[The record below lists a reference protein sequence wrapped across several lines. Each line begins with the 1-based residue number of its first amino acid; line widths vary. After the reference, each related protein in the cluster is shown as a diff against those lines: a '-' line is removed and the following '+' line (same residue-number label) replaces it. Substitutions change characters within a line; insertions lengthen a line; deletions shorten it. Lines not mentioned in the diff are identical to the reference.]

1 MALAQLV
8 DAEAE
13 ALHGAGPEIL
23 HQDVRLRD
31 QLGEHLAAGRAL
43 DVDRQRTLAAVRR
56 DEQRGELA
64 VLVDGGAAAAG
75 DIAADRLD
83 LQNVGA
89 LIRQKHGRER
99 ARHHA
104 GQIEDAN
111 AAEWARHGHS
121 P

>member
-8 DAEAE
+8 DAETE

-23 HQDVRLRD
+23 HQHVRLRD
-31 QLGEHLAAGRAL
+31 QLGENLAAGRAL
-43 DVDRQRTLAAVRR
+43 DVDRQRALAAVGR

-64 VLVDGGAAAAG
+64 VLVDGGAAAPG

-83 LQNVGA
+83 LQHVGA
-89 LIRQKHGRER
+89 LVGQKHRRER

-104 GQIEDAN
+104 CQIEDAN
-111 AAEWARHGHS
+111 TAKWARHGHS